1 MYLEAWQAPALK
13 QKKAIEARSA
23 GSKSGCLMSFVKSVG
38 MIALLSAGSVLFS
51 YLTLTVA
58 EYGGELRGVRAAVLA
73 AGIILAVWYSRRRG
87 GPGRMPGVLSCLIY
101 GLIGLAAVLI
111 PAGVTGDMVYYGL
124 CAAIL
129 GLTVAELTLIL
140 RRHNRFVTRPVPFFD
155 GKEERA

>member
-23 GSKSGCLMSFVKSVG
+23 GSKSGCLMSFVRSMG
-38 MIALLSAGSVLFS
+38 MIALFSMGSVLFS

-73 AGIILAVWYSRRRG
+73 AGIIAALWYARKRG
-87 GPGRMPGVLSCLIY
+87 DPGRMPDVLSILIC

-111 PAGVTGDMVYYGL
+111 PAGVTED
-124 CAAIL
+124 
-129 GLTVAELTLIL
+129 
-140 RRHNRFVTRPVPFFD
+140 RKSTRLNSSHPTTSRMPSS
-155 GKEERA
+155 A